1 MKEKI
6 DKKKEVKKQVKPEF
20 ARDELTETNKFINKC
35 KKEIAFCTIKPVKTS
50 KKDEMENQVLFRG
63 KKICQIC
70 FSKVAFFTQ
79 YRFEKNSRSIFKHTN
94 QDELEQAYKWVVDR
108 VQEIEDKIDER
119 KVTKKDKSNKS
130 EKTKSNN
137 IPIEEELNTLKD
149 RMENLS
155 VNHSGVKIPSRIDVH
170 NEKLR
175 EFVESNG
182 WGLNEDERIVLKV

>member
-1 MKEKI
+1 MEN
-6 DKKKEVKKQVKPEF
+6 KKENKKQVKFE
-20 ARDELTETNKFINKC
+20 RTDLMETNKFIKKC

-50 KKDEMENQVLFRG
+50 KKDEVENQILFRN

-70 FSKVAFFTQ
+70 FSKVAFFSQ
-79 YRFEKNSRSIFKHTN
+79 YRFEKNERSIFKPTN
-94 QDELEQAYKWVVDR
+94 QAELNEAFAWVVAR
-108 VQEIEDKIDER
+108 VQEIEDDFEER

-155 VNHSGVKIPSRIDVH
+155 SNHSGVKIPSRIDVH

-182 WGLNEDERIVLKV
+182 WGLNEQERIVLKVEG